1 MNHVALDTFLA
12 PFECYFAKPRVSEI
26 CINQPAAVWIE
37 EAGQFDYEVRPD
49 LHLSYLLHL
58 ANLIAESNQ
67 REITRE
73 WPVLSA
79 TLPNG
84 FRVQMVMEPACERGS
99 FICSIRKPSV
109 MSVQLSDYFNQPVR
123 TNKQSQEDLSKA
135 YAAKEYET
143 FLKLAVK
150 FKKNILISGGTSTG
164 KTTLLNTLL
173 KEIPLHE
180 RLITIET
187 DREVFSDHAN
197 VVHLLAVDTA
207 SVANVTISGLLVAAL
222 RLRPDRILVSELR
235 SSEAYPYLRAVN
247 SGHPGS
253 ITTLHADSIAGCFEQ
268 LALMVMQ
275 GGSLLSKENIIT
287 YAKSI
292 IDIVVQIKRDDRGV
306 RYISEIYFKDTQKP
320 FTKTEPLNLIRE
332 AL

>member
-1 MNHVALDTFLA
+1 MNHVALDTFLL
-12 PFECYFAKPRVSEI
+12 PFECYFKKPRVSEI
-26 CINQPAAVWIE
+26 CINQPEAVWIE
-37 EAGQFDYEVRPD
+37 EAGQFDYEARPD
-49 LHLSYLLHL
+49 LDKSYLLHL

-99 FICSIRKPSV
+99 FVCSIRKPSV
-109 MSVQLSDYFNQPVR
+109 VAVKLGDYFKQPVI
-123 TNKQSQEDLSKA
+123 SAADPHDDLLRSYYSKD
-135 YAAKEYET
+135 YEN
-143 FLKLAVK
+143 FLKLAVR

-173 KEIPLHE
+173 KEVPLSE

-187 DREVFSDHAN
+187 DREVFSEHAN
-197 VVHLLAVDTA
+197 AVHLLAVDTA
-207 SVANVTISGLLVAAL
+207 SVANVTMIDLLAATL

-253 ITTLHADSIAGCFEQ
+253 ITTLHADSIEGCFEQ

-287 YAKSI
+287 YAQSI
-292 IDIVVQIKRDDRGV
+292 IDVVVQIKRDDRGG
-306 RYISEIYFKDTQKP
+306 RYISKLYFKDAEKHFTQ
-320 FTKTEPLNLIRE
+320 TEPFNFIRN
-332 AL
+332 AS